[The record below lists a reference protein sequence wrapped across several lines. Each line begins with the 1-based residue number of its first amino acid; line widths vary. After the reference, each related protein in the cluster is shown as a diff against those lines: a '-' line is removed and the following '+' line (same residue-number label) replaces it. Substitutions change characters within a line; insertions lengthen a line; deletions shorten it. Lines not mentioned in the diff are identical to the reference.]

1 MATKPKEVTAITTMV
16 AGKPRIAPEL
26 ADVRTDIPM
35 PERKRGGPSGHY
47 DFNSLTAVGAS
58 FGIKNKTSAQIGAI
72 VSKENKR
79 NKSEV
84 IDPTNPEK
92 KVVTFSKKFEV
103 FDVDPKTDPDGAKCR
118 VFRTI

>member
-1 MATKPKEVTAITTMV
+1 MKVVTAAAQV
-16 AGKPRIAPEL
+16 RVLPDL

-35 PERKRGGPSGHY
+35 PVRIRRGGPKSHY
-47 DFNSLTAVGAS
+47 DFASLAAPGAS
-58 FGIKNKTSAQIGAI
+58 FGVKNKTSAQIGPI

-79 NKSEV
+79 NRLESV
-84 IDPTNPEK
+84 DPTNQSR
-92 KVVTFSKKFEV
+92 KVVTYSRKYEV